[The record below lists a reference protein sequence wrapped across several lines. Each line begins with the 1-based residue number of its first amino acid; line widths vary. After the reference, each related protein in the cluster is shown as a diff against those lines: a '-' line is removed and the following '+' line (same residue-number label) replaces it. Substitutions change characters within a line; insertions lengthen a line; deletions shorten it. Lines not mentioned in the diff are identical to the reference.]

1 MANRYNFD
9 ALEVHPVC
17 PYLLVPLPPK
27 ESFGQKVILCFV
39 IETTNGSE
47 HYCLAEYA
55 EGMAL
60 PQDLLLEVALA

>member
-1 MANRYNFD
+1 LYK
-9 ALEVHPVC
+9 P
-17 PYLLVPLPPK
+17 VPLPPK